1 MPWGYVADG
10 LPGRGHSM
18 CKDPEAGWHLA
29 TEQGYGEQGD
39 DRRHQKE
46 GQGSDGAG
54 Q

>member
-1 MPWGYVADG
+1 
-10 LPGRGHSM
+10 M